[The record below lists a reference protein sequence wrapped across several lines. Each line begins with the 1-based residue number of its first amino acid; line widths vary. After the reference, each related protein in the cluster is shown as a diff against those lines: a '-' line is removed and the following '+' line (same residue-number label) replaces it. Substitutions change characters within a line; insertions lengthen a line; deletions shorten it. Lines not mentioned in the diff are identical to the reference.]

1 MFSSLPLPAGKQ
13 LFWKIFS
20 FPINSRVLLY
30 HGMNS
35 DPNDGKADSLSTA
48 IFPSATDASKIV
60 AREISDAIR
69 SRNNKGQAIV
79 LGLATGS
86 TPIKVYQELVRLH
99 KEESLSFANVRT
111 FNLDE
116 YYGLSPTHA
125 ESYNAFMKKHLFSSI
140 DIPSEAAIVPDG
152 MVPREEVFAYCDD
165 FEKSILDAGGIDIQ
179 VLGIGRTGHIGFN
192 EPGSSR
198 SSRTRLVHLDSIT
211 KKDAAQAFGGAGNV
225 PPNAITMGVETILAA
240 RKIYLLAW
248 GAPKAKI
255 LAKALEDPIS
265 EKLPASFLQEH
276 KNTNVFL
283 DQAAAVEITKGKN
296 R

>member
-1 MFSSLPLPAGKQ
+1 
-13 LFWKIFS
+13 
-20 FPINSRVLLY
+20 
-30 HGMNS
+30 MNS
-35 DPNDGKADSLSTA
+35 DQNDGKADSLSTA
-48 IFPSATDASKIV
+48 IFPSATEASKIV
-60 AREISDAIR
+60 ARELSDAIR

-116 YYGLSPTHA
+116 YYGLAPTHA
-125 ESYNAFMKKHLFSSI
+125 ESYNAFMEKHLFSSI

-152 MVPREEVFAYCDD
+152 MVPREEVFAYCED

-211 KKDAAQAFGGAGNV
+211 KEDAAQAFGGAGNV

-265 EKLPASFLQEH
+265 EKLPASFLQKH